1 MSFVHKKLIA
11 SGVIKVYN
19 YLMKRLIFHIDVNN
33 ERDEKLDKTLDS
45 IRGRFGSGIVQRGT
59 VMGTGL
65 NVARKFN
72 GEKDKE

>member
-1 MSFVHKKLIA
+1 MSLFNEEKSL
-11 SGVIKVYN
+11 
-19 YLMKRLIFHIDVNN
+19 NN
-33 ERDEKLDKTLDS
+33 ERDEKLDKALDS